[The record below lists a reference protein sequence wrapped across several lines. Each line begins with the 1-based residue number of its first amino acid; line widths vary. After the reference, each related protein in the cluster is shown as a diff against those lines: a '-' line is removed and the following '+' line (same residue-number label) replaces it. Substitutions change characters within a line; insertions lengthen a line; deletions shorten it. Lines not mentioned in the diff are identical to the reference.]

1 MWTSLKA
8 QLFFYSSDYSLPTS
22 SFSFFNFFFL
32 YYRCLLEEI
41 FFHALIGSQ
50 YQSRDRADVL
60 VFVALDCRTRFSFII
75 QNRTF
80 PQPKTHFFF
89 LS

>member
-1 MWTSLKA
+1 M
-8 QLFFYSSDYSLPTS
+8 
-22 SFSFFNFFFL
+22 
-32 YYRCLLEEI
+32 LEEI

-60 VFVALDCRTRFSFII
+60 VFVALGCRTRFSFII

-89 LS
+89 FELNVISQNNRTLLFGSVDVDVINNSLQEEWSFPRL

>member
-8 QLFFYSSDYSLPTS
+8 QLFYSSDYSLPTS
-22 SFSFFNFFFL
+22 SFLFNFFGISVV
-32 YYRCLLEEI
+32 CWKK

-60 VFVALDCRTRFSFII
+60 VL
-75 QNRTF
+75 
-80 PQPKTHFFF
+80 
-89 LS
+89 